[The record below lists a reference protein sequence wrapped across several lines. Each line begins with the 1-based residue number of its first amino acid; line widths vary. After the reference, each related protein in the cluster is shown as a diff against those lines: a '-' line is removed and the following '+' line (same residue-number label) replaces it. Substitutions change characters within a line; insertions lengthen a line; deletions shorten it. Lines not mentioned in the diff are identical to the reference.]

1 MNRLS
6 NLILFILMFFLS
18 TFSYSTE
25 SIVQSEEAETALLEV
40 LDHMRNG
47 NNESALSAAG
57 NLSKNYPNFKLG
69 KIIYADLL
77 SSYKSKKPKLGS
89 ISKDKDLIDLKNEAK
104 ARINFSSIYKKQ
116 DLFPR
121 SIIQLAEDVPYAFLV
136 ELSKSRLY
144 LIKNNNGMPEVI
156 SDYYVSIGKA
166 GFNKKVS
173 GDNKTPIGIYKITS
187 YLIDEDLPELYGDG
201 AYPLNYPNV
210 WDKKNKKTGYG
221 IWIHGVPRDV
231 YSRPPLTSE
240 GCVVTS
246 NHTLKKLKKYTEL
259 GKTPVILVKNIDW
272 IKRAEWHQNR
282 NNTNR
287 IIQSWKTTW
296 ESLDPHDFIS
306 QHSIDFESKRHNFE
320 DRVAHILRIIKSKTY
335 IKIKIQNL
343 NLFYYPENKDLI
355 YSYFLQRYESNNF
368 KTSSNKELFWKKE
381 RDGIWR
387 ILYEET

>member
-1 MNRLS
+1 MNRIYSLIFFITALS
-6 NLILFILMFFLS
+6 MSYLS
-18 TFSYSTE
+18 HSSE
-25 SIVQSEEAETALLEV
+25 VPVQSEEAEIALLKV

-47 NNESALSAAG
+47 NNESALNAAE

-77 SSYKSKKPKLGS
+77 SSYQRKKPKLGS
-89 ISKDKDLIDLKNEAK
+89 ISKDKELIDLKSEAK
-104 ARINFSSIYKKQ
+104 ARINFSSIYKKK
-116 DLFPR
+116 DLLPR
-121 SIIQLAEDVPYAFLV
+121 SIIQLAENVPYAFLV

-144 LIKNNNGMPEVI
+144 LIKNKNGIPEVI

-173 GDNKTPIGIYKITS
+173 GDNKTPIGIYKINS
-187 YLIDEDLPELYGDG
+187 YLIDQDLPELYGDG

-246 NHTLKKLKKYTEL
+246 NHTLKKLKKYTVL
-259 GKTPVILVKNIDW
+259 GKTPVILIENIDW
-272 IKRAEWHQNR
+272 IQRAEWHQNR
-282 NNTNR
+282 NETNK
-287 IIQSWKTTW
+287 IIKNWKDSW
-296 ESLDPHDFIS
+296 ESLDPHDFIA
-306 QHSIDFESKRHNFE
+306 QHSINFHSEKHNFE
-320 DRVAHILRIIKSKTY
+320 DRVAHILRIIKNKTY
-335 IKIKIQNL
+335 IKVKIENL
-343 NLFYYPENKDLI
+343 NLFYYPENKNLI

-368 KTSSNKELFWKKE
+368 KTSSKKELFWKKE

-387 ILYEET
+387 ILHEET